1 MSDAP
6 DPSATAASGRGAA
19 AGGVLDAELR
29 QDATEAAPAAG
40 ERPAAA
46 SDVAEV
52 LVLDYGGQYSQLIA
66 RRVRDCGVFSE
77 LLPHHVPLQEVAARK
92 PRGIILSG
100 GPASVYAEG
109 APPLELG
116 LLELGVPVMGICY
129 GMQLLVHELGGR
141 VEQAEVG
148 EFGRSDLQVTEPG
161 VLLEGLPRE
170 QTCWMSHRDT
180 VFEPPPGFTALA
192 SSSASPVAAIEDR
205 ERGIY
210 GIQFHPEVVH
220 TPYGQEILTRFLTE
234 ICGCEPTWSAASI
247 AEEQIRRIRA
257 QVGDGK
263 VICGLSGGVD
273 SSVAALLV
281 HRAVGEQLT
290 CVFVDHGLMRKD
302 EGEQVVSTFR
312 DTFKVPLVAVDAES
326 RFLEKLKGVS
336 DPEAKRKAI
345 GAEFIRVFE
354 EEAAKLAGSDGG
366 DPGEDR
372 SARFLVQGTLYSD
385 VIESGGGTGAAT
397 IKSHHNVGGLPD
409 DLEFE
414 LVEPLRALFKDE
426 VRAVGAELGL
436 PERLVWRQPF
446 PGPGLAIRVVGGEA
460 TKERLDVLR
469 EADYILQDEIRR
481 AGLYRELWQSFCVL
495 PDVRTVGVQGD
506 ERTYG
511 YVVVVRAVTSDDA
524 MTADWARLP
533 YDLLE
538 TIASRMIN
546 EIREVNRV
554 VLDITSKPPG
564 TIEWE

>member
-1 MSDAP
+1 MSGSPANDARGGVGSDPLP
-6 DPSATAASGRGAA
+6 DSPEPQTPGAASPS
-19 AGGVLDAELR
+19 DPPT
-29 QDATEAAPAAG
+29 ATE
-40 ERPAAA
+40 
-46 SDVAEV
+46 EV
-52 LVLDYGGQYSQLIA
+52 VVLDYGGQYSQLIA

-77 LLPHHVPLQEVAARK
+77 LLPHHVGLEEVARRK

-100 GPASVYAEG
+100 GPASVYEPG
-109 APPLELG
+109 APRLERG
-116 LLELGVPVMGICY
+116 LLELGVPVLGICY

-148 EFGRSDLQVTEPG
+148 EFGRSDLSVSDPG
-161 VLLEGLPRE
+161 VLLKGMPRE

-180 VFEPPPGFTALA
+180 VFAPPPGFTALA
-192 SSSASPVAAIEDR
+192 SSSVSPVAAVEDVQ
-205 ERGIY
+205 RGVY

-220 TPYGQEILTRFLTE
+220 TPYGQQILTRFLTE

-247 AEEQIRRIRA
+247 VEEQIARIRA
-257 QVGDGK
+257 QVGSGR

-281 HRAVGEQLT
+281 HRAVGDQLT

-302 EGEQVVSTFR
+302 EGEQVVSAFR
-312 DTFKVPLVAVDAES
+312 DTFKVPLVAVDAEQ
-326 RFLEKLKGVS
+326 RFLERLRGVTE
-336 DPEAKRKAI
+336 PEAKRKAI

-354 EEAAKLAGSDGG
+354 EEAARLDAGH
-366 DPGEDR
+366 GEGV
-372 SARFLVQGTLYSD
+372 RFLVQGTLYSD

-397 IKSHHNVGGLPD
+397 IKSHHNVGGLPE
-409 DLEFE
+409 DLQFE

-446 PGPGLAIRVVGGEA
+446 PGPGLAIRIVGGEA

-469 EADYILQDEIRR
+469 EADHILQEEIRH

-511 YVVVVRAVTSDDA
+511 YVVVIRAVTSDDA

-546 EIREVNRV
+546 ELREVNRV

>member
-6 DPSATAASGRGAA
+6 ATAVEPDG
-19 AGGVLDAELR
+19 EQR
-29 QDATEAAPAAG
+29 QRATPAQTV
-40 ERPAAA
+40 EQEI
-46 SDVAEV
+46 V
-52 LVLDYGGQYSQLIA
+52 VLDYGGQYSQLIA

-77 LLPHHVPLQEVAARK
+77 LLPHHVSIDEVAARK

-100 GPASVYAEG
+100 GPASVYAPG
-109 APPLELG
+109 APTLDQR

-129 GMQLLVHELGGR
+129 GMQLLVHTLGGR
-141 VEQAEVG
+141 VEEAEVG
-148 EFGRSDLQVTEPG
+148 EFGRSELNVTEPG
-161 VLLEGLPRE
+161 VLLAGLPRE

-180 VFEPPPGFTALA
+180 VYEPPPGFTALA
-192 SSSASPVAAIEDR
+192 SSTGSPVAAVQDLA
-205 ERGIY
+205 RGIY

-234 ICGCEPTWSAASI
+234 VCGCEPNWSAASI
-247 AEEQIRRIRA
+247 VEEQIRRIRE
-257 QVGDGK
+257 QVGEGQ

-281 HRAVGEQLT
+281 HRAIGDQLT

-302 EGEQVVSTFR
+302 EGEQVVKTFR
-312 DTFKVPLVAVDAES
+312 DTFKVPLVAVDAET
-326 RFLEKLKGVS
+326 RFLEKLRGVTE
-336 DPEAKRKAI
+336 PEAKRKAI

-354 EEAAKLAGSDGG
+354 EEAAELAGDGEG
-366 DPGEDR
+366 
-372 SARFLVQGTLYSD
+372 ARFLVQGTLYSD

-409 DLEFE
+409 DLKFE

-460 TKERLDVLR
+460 TRERLDVLR
-469 EADYILQDEIRR
+469 EADHILQEEIRK

-495 PDVRTVGVQGD
+495 PDIRTVGVQGD

-546 EIREVNRV
+546 ELREVNRV

>member
-1 MSDAP
+1 MTSSA
-6 DPSATAASGRGAA
+6 ATAPEPAVEQRTGTP
-19 AGGVLDAELR
+19 AGLQEI
-29 QDATEAAPAAG
+29 
-40 ERPAAA
+40 
-46 SDVAEV
+46 

-66 RRVRDCGVFSE
+66 RRIRDCGVFSE
-77 LLPHHVPLQEVAARK
+77 LLPHHVALEQIAARK

-100 GPASVYAEG
+100 GPASVYADG
-109 APPLELG
+109 APPLERG
-116 LLELGVPVMGICY
+116 LLELGVPVLGICY

-141 VEQAEVG
+141 VEEAQVG
-148 EFGRSDLQVTEPG
+148 EFGRSELHVTEPG
-161 VLLEGLPRE
+161 VLLAGLPRE

-192 SSSASPVAAIEDR
+192 SSSGSPVAAVEDPQR
-205 ERGIY
+205 RIY

-220 TPYGQEILTRFLTE
+220 TPYGGEILTRFLTDV
-234 ICGCEPTWSAASI
+234 CECDRTWSAASI
-247 AEEQIRRIRA
+247 VDEQIRRIRE
-257 QVGDGK
+257 QVGDGS

-281 HRAVGEQLT
+281 YRAVGEQLT

-302 EGEQVVSTFR
+302 EGEQVVSMFR
-312 DTFKVPLVAVDAES
+312 DTFKVPLVAVDAEA
-326 RFLEKLKGVS
+326 RFLEKLKGVT

-354 EEAAKLAGSDGG
+354 EEAAKLGEAKGGPGADGV
-366 DPGEDR
+366 
-372 SARFLVQGTLYSD
+372 RFLVQGTLYSD

-409 DLEFE
+409 DLQFE

-446 PGPGLAIRVVGGEA
+446 PGPGLAIRIVGGEA
-460 TKERLDVLR
+460 TKERLDLLR
-469 EADYILQDEIRR
+469 EADHILLQEIRR

-538 TIASRMIN
+538 TIAARMIN
-546 EIREVNRV
+546 ELRDVNRV